1 MHINVLLLFVFFAIK
16 SVFEVAN
23 NTQPSFRYVLP
34 LVVVAQ
40 FACTSLW
47 FAGNAIIHDVQTT
60 LELPESIIG
69 HITSA
74 VQFGF
79 IIGTLVFA
87 IFTITDR
94 FSPSKIFLFC
104 ALAGAITNMG
114 ILFSTEIIG
123 LLSTRFLTGFFL
135 AGIYPVGMKIAADY
149 REKGLNTALGWLV
162 GALVF
167 GTSFP
172 HLLNYFSADISWEN
186 VVVATTV
193 IATLGG
199 LLIALF
205 VGDGPY
211 RKKSTAPDFKKFFT
225 VFREP
230 AVRKPA
236 FGYFGHMW
244 ELYSFW
250 AFVPI
255 ALAYFMKHNPGWNVS
270 FWAFAVIGAGGV
282 GCIAGGYVAQRI
294 GSHKTATY
302 ALSLSGICC
311 LLSPFIFTTPPLPF
325 ILFLIFWGIVVV
337 ADSPQ
342 FSTLVATAAPKESVG
357 TALTIMN
364 CIGFSITIVS
374 IQLITLYMDAMDTRY
389 LFLLLAP
396 GPLFGVLAMRK

>member
-1 MHINVLLLFVFFAIK
+1 MNLLYRRFQMNCPSLVLIEVPLKSIRYAIPIIVF
-16 SVFEVAN
+16 
-23 NTQPSFRYVLP
+23 
-34 LVVVAQ
+34 AQ

-47 FAGNAIIHDVQTT
+47 FAGNAVIHDIQST
-60 LELPESIIG
+60 LGLPESIVG

-79 IIGTLVFA
+79 IVGTLVFA

-94 FSPSKIFLFC
+94 FSPAKIFLFC
-104 ALAGAITNMG
+104 AMAGAAANLG
-114 ILFSTEIIG
+114 VLFSTEFIG
-123 LLSTRFLTGFFL
+123 LLSARFLTGFFL
-135 AGIYPVGMKIAADY
+135 AGIYPVGMKIASDY

-172 HLLNYFSADISWEN
+172 HLLNYFSADIPWKM
-186 VVVATTV
+186 VV
-193 IATLGG
+193 IATSVIAILGG
-199 LLIALF
+199 LIIGFF

-225 VFREP
+225 LFQNP

-244 ELYSFW
+244 ELYTFW

-255 ALAYFMKHNPGWNVS
+255 ALASFIKQNPEWNVSIS
-270 FWAFAVIGAGGV
+270 FWAFIIIGAGGL
-282 GCIAGGYVAQRI
+282 GCIASGYIAQRI

-302 ALSLSGICC
+302 SLLLSGISCI
-311 LLSPFIFTTPPLPF
+311 LSPFLFNAPPILF

-342 FSTLVATAAPKESVG
+342 FSTLVAGGAPKESVG

-364 CIGFSITIVS
+364 FIGFAITIIS
-374 IQLITLYMDAMDTRY
+374 IQLVTIYMDSLETQY
-389 LFLLLAP
+389 LFLLLVP
-396 GPLFGVLAMRK
+396 GPLFGVLAMRN

>member
-1 MHINVLLLFVFFAIK
+1 MIVLLFFVFFATNAIFK
-16 SVFEVAN
+16 VTSYIS
-23 NTQPSFRYVLP
+23 QSFRYVLP
-34 LVVVAQ
+34 LIVVAQ

-47 FAGNAIIHDVQTT
+47 FAGNAIIRDVQTT
-60 LELPESIIG
+60 LGLNESIIG

-79 IIGTLVFA
+79 IIGTLIFA

-94 FSPSKIFLFC
+94 FSPSKIFMFC
-104 ALAGAITNMG
+104 ALAGATTNLG
-114 ILFSTEIIG
+114 ILISTEIVG

-172 HLLNYFSADISWEN
+172 HLLNYFSADIPWKN
-186 VVVATTV
+186 VVIATTV
-193 IATLGG
+193 IAILGG
-199 LLIALF
+199 LLIVVF

-211 RKKSTAPDFKKFFT
+211 RKKSAAPDFKKFFT
-225 VFREP
+225 LFAYP
-230 AVRKPA
+230 AMRKPA

-255 ALAYFMKHNPGWNVS
+255 ALVYFIQHNPDWNVSVS
-270 FWAFAVIGAGGV
+270 FWAFIVIGVGGI
-282 GCIAGGYVAQRI
+282 GCIAGGYIARHL
-294 GSHKTATY
+294 GSHKTAVY
-302 ALSLSGICC
+302 ALTLSGICC
-311 LLSPFIFTTPPLPF
+311 LLSPFMFTTTPVIF
-325 ILFLIFWGIVVV
+325 VLFLIFWGIVVV

-342 FSTLVATAAPKESVG
+342 FSTLVATGAPKESVG

-374 IQLITLYMDAMDTRY
+374 IQLITFYMDAIDTRY

>member
-1 MHINVLLLFVFFAIK
+1 M
-16 SVFEVAN
+16 
-23 NTQPSFRYVLP
+23 
-34 LVVVAQ
+34 
-40 FACTSLW
+40 W
-47 FAGNAIIHDVQTT
+47 FAGNAVIHDIQNS
-60 LELPESIIG
+60 LNLPESIIG
-69 HITSA
+69 NITSA

-87 IFTITDR
+87 IFTLTDR
-94 FSPSKIFLFC
+94 FSPAKIFLSC
-104 ALAGAITNMG
+104 SLAGAVTNVG
-114 ILFSTEIIG
+114 ILFANEIIS
-123 LLSTRFLTGFFL
+123 LLSVRFFTGFFL

-172 HLLNYFSADISWEN
+172 HLLKYFSADIPWKY
-186 VVVATTV
+186 VVIGTS
-193 IATLGG
+193 ILTLIGG
-199 LLIALF
+199 LFIGFF

-211 RKKSTAPDFKKFFT
+211 RKKSTIPDFKKFLTLFNQ
-225 VFREP
+225 P
-230 AVRKPA
+230 AVRRPA

-244 ELYSFW
+244 ELYTFWAFIPLALVYFIKQHHNLNISISFW
-250 AFVPI
+250 AFT
-255 ALAYFMKHNPGWNVS
+255 
-270 FWAFAVIGAGGV
+270 VIGAGGL
-282 GCIAGGYVAQRI
+282 GCIASGYIAQRI

-311 LLSPFIFTTPPLPF
+311 LLSPFLFSASPFLF

-342 FSTLVATAAPKESVG
+342 FSSLVASGAPKESVG

-364 CIGFSITIVS
+364 SIGFTITIIS
-374 IQLITLYMDAMDTRY
+374 IQLLTMYMDAIETRY